1 MVRQGNDRR
10 LHAASVGVVVRALRL
25 TDGQP
30 HPVSEVLTGLGLGL
44 FIHWLI
50 PSLPL
55 AVSFALAAV
64 ISPTDPIAVSAI
76 AARTPIPKRLLH
88 ILQGESL
95 LNDATGLVCM
105 RFAVAAGITMSFM
118 DVWQWRA
125 ATRLRRTVVWDTVQ
139 FLANGSIFVLL
150 RVT

>member
-1 MVRQGNDRR
+1 M
-10 LHAASVGVVVRALRL
+10 
-25 TDGQP
+25 
-30 HPVSEVLTGLGLGL
+30 GL